1 MQYKIEKLDNFGR
14 GISHIN
20 NKIVFISNALGDE
33 VVDATTTYSNKK
45 FDEAKVN
52 EIIEV
57 SRMRIKPICPY
68 FDICGGCNLL
78 HMNYDDQLKFKY
90 NKVKD
95 IIFKYLKEN
104 IKVNDVIYSNQFN
117 YRNKASF
124 EVKEKLCY
132 KMRKSTNLVDINY
145 CYLLDKNINDI
156 VHVLNNLNLKNINN
170 ITIRTG
176 EEDIMV
182 IISGNPTQ
190 EIIDALKEK
199 ARSIYVNDKLVYGRS
214 NIVSKIGNYEFF
226 VSDKSF
232 FQVNKYNVKNLY
244 DKVLEY
250 AELTGNENILDLYC
264 GTGTI
269 GIYLSKYAKSVIGI
283 EVNEQ
288 AIFDANVN
296 KNKNNIENISFICD
310 TTSNINNIE
319 NISFICD
326 TTSNINNIVNN
337 DFDVIIVD
345 PPRSGLDKNTINF
358 LINSK
363 AKRIVYVSCDI
374 MTLVRDL
381 NILKQDYDIREI
393 TPVDM
398 FPNTYHVECVCVLN
412 LK

>member
-20 NKIVFISNALGDE
+20 NKIVFISNALEDE

-145 CYLLDKNINDI
+145 CYLLDNNINDI

-182 IISGNPTQ
+182 IISGNPSH

-199 ARSIYVNDKLVYGRS
+199 ARSIYVNDKLLYGRS

-310 TTSNINNIE
+310 TTSNINNI
-319 NISFICD
+319 
-326 TTSNINNIVNN
+326 VNN

-358 LINSK
+358 LIDSK
-363 AKRIVYVSCDI
+363 AKRIIYVSCDI

-381 NILKQDYDIREI
+381 NILKQDYDIIEI

-398 FPNTYHVECVCVLN
+398 FPNTYHVECVAVLK

>member
-20 NKIVFISNALGDE
+20 NKIVFISDALEDE

-52 EIIEV
+52 EIIKV

-95 IIFKYLKEN
+95 IIFKYLKED

-132 KMRKSTNLVDINY
+132 KMRKSTNLVDIKY
-145 CYLLDKNINDI
+145 CYLLDNNINDI

-199 ARSIYVNDKLVYGRS
+199 ARSIYVNDKLVYGKS

-310 TTSNINNIE
+310 TTSNINNI
-319 NISFICD
+319 
-326 TTSNINNIVNN
+326 VNN

-398 FPNTYHVECVCVLN
+398 FPNTYHVETVCILER
-412 LK
+412 K

>member
-20 NKIVFISNALGDE
+20 NKIVFISNALEDE

-78 HMNYDDQLKFKY
+78 HMNYDEQLKFKY

-182 IISGNPTQ
+182 IISGNPSH

-199 ARSIYVNDKLVYGRS
+199 AKSIYVNDKLVYGRS

-310 TTSNINNIE
+310 TTSNINNI
-319 NISFICD
+319 
-326 TTSNINNIVNN
+326 VNN

-363 AKRIVYVSCDI
+363 VKRVVYVSCDI

-398 FPNTYHVECVCVLN
+398 FPNTYHVECVCVLK

>member
-20 NKIVFISNALGDE
+20 NKIVFISNALEDE

-52 EIIEV
+52 EIIEG

-95 IIFKYLKEN
+95 IFFKYLKEN

-132 KMRKSTNLVDINY
+132 KMRKSTNIVDINY

-199 ARSIYVNDKLVYGRS
+199 AKSIYVNDKLVYGKS

-310 TTSNINNIE
+310 TTSNINNI
-319 NISFICD
+319 
-326 TTSNINNIVNN
+326 VNN
-337 DFDVIIVD
+337 NFDVIIVD

-363 AKRIVYVSCDI
+363 ARRIVYVSCDI

-398 FPNTYHVECVCVLN
+398 FPNTYHVECVCVLK

>member
-20 NKIVFISNALGDE
+20 NKIVFISNALEDE

-52 EIIEV
+52 EIIEG

-199 ARSIYVNDKLVYGRS
+199 VRSIYVNDKLVYGRS

-310 TTSNINNIE
+310 TTSNINNI
-319 NISFICD
+319 
-326 TTSNINNIVNN
+326 VNN

-363 AKRIVYVSCDI
+363 AKRVVYVSCDI

-398 FPNTYHVECVCVLN
+398 FPNTYHVETVCILER
-412 LK
+412 K

>member
-20 NKIVFISNALGDE
+20 NKIVFISNALEEE

-57 SRMRIKPICPY
+57 SKMRIKPICPY

-145 CYLLDKNINDI
+145 CYLLDKNINDV

-182 IISGNPTQ
+182 IISGNPAH

-199 ARSIYVNDKLVYGRS
+199 ARSIYVNDKLVYGKS
-214 NIVSKIGNYEFF
+214 NILSKIGNYEFF

-310 TTSNINNIE
+310 TTSNINNI
-319 NISFICD
+319 
-326 TTSNINNIVNN
+326 VNN

>member
-20 NKIVFISNALGDE
+20 NKIVFISNALEDE

-95 IIFKYLKEN
+95 IIFKYLKED

-214 NIVSKIGNYEFF
+214 NIVSKNGNYEFF

-250 AELTGNENILDLYC
+250 AELTGNENIIDLYC

-310 TTSNINNIE
+310 TTSNINNI
-319 NISFICD
+319 
-326 TTSNINNIVNN
+326 VNN

-363 AKRIVYVSCDI
+363 AKRVVYVSCDI

-398 FPNTYHVECVCVLN
+398 FPNTYHVECVCVLK

>member
-20 NKIVFISNALGDE
+20 NKIVFISNALEDE

-52 EIIEV
+52 EIIDV

-145 CYLLDKNINDI
+145 CYLLDNNINDI

-310 TTSNINNIE
+310 TTSNINNI
-319 NISFICD
+319 
-326 TTSNINNIVNN
+326 VNN

-363 AKRIVYVSCDI
+363 AKRVVYVSCDI

-398 FPNTYHVECVCVLN
+398 FPNTYHVETVCILER
-412 LK
+412 K

>member
-20 NKIVFISNALGDE
+20 NKIVFISNALEDE

-145 CYLLDKNINDI
+145 CYLLDNNINDI

-310 TTSNINNIE
+310 TTSNINNI
-319 NISFICD
+319 
-326 TTSNINNIVNN
+326 VNN

-363 AKRIVYVSCDI
+363 ARRIVYVSCDI

-398 FPNTYHVECVCVLN
+398 FPNTYHVETVCILER
-412 LK
+412 K

>member
-20 NKIVFISNALGDE
+20 NKIVFISNALEDE

-57 SRMRIKPICPY
+57 SRMRINPICPY

-95 IIFKYLKEN
+95 IIFKYLKED

-132 KMRKSTNLVDINY
+132 KMRKSTNLVDIKY
-145 CYLLDKNINDI
+145 CYLLDNNINDI

-310 TTSNINNIE
+310 TTSNINNI
-319 NISFICD
+319 
-326 TTSNINNIVNN
+326 VNN

-363 AKRIVYVSCDI
+363 ARRIVYVSCDI

-398 FPNTYHVECVCVLN
+398 FPNTYHVETVCILER
-412 LK
+412 K

>member
-20 NKIVFISNALGDE
+20 NKIVFISNALEDE
-33 VVDATTTYSNKK
+33 VVDATTTYLNKK

-95 IIFKYLKEN
+95 IIFKYLKED

-310 TTSNINNIE
+310 TTSNINNI
-319 NISFICD
+319 
-326 TTSNINNIVNN
+326 VNN

-363 AKRIVYVSCDI
+363 AKRVVYVSCDI

-398 FPNTYHVECVCVLN
+398 FPNTYHVECVCVLK

>member
-20 NKIVFISNALGDE
+20 NKIVFISNALEDE

-145 CYLLDKNINDI
+145 CYLLDNNINDI

-310 TTSNINNIE
+310 TTSNINNI
-319 NISFICD
+319 
-326 TTSNINNIVNN
+326 VNN

-398 FPNTYHVECVCVLN
+398 FPNTYHVETVCILER
-412 LK
+412 K

>member
-20 NKIVFISNALGDE
+20 NKIVFISNALEEE

-52 EIIEV
+52 EIIEA
-57 SRMRIKPICPY
+57 SKMRIKPICPY

-145 CYLLDKNINDI
+145 CYLLDKNINDV

-182 IISGNPTQ
+182 IISGNPSH

-199 ARSIYVNDKLVYGRS
+199 ARSIYVNDKLVYGKS

-310 TTSNINNIE
+310 TTSNINNI
-319 NISFICD
+319 
-326 TTSNINNIVNN
+326 VNN

-381 NILKQDYDIREI
+381 NILKQDYDIIEI

-398 FPNTYHVECVCVLN
+398 FPNTYHVESVCVL
-412 LK
+412 KRR

>member
-20 NKIVFISNALGDE
+20 NKIVFISNALEDE

-52 EIIEV
+52 EIIDV

-95 IIFKYLKEN
+95 IIFKYLKED

-182 IISGNPTQ
+182 IISGNPTR

-310 TTSNINNIE
+310 TTSNINNI
-319 NISFICD
+319 
-326 TTSNINNIVNN
+326 VNN

-363 AKRIVYVSCDI
+363 AKRVVYVSCDI

-381 NILKQDYDIREI
+381 NILKQDYDIRKI

-398 FPNTYHVECVCVLN
+398 FPNTYHVECVCVLK

>member
-20 NKIVFISNALGDE
+20 NKIVFISNALEDE

-57 SRMRIKPICPY
+57 SKMRIKPICPY

-78 HMNYDDQLKFKY
+78 HMNYDEQLKFKY

-104 IKVNDVIYSNQFN
+104 IKVNDVIYSNQFY

-145 CYLLDKNINDI
+145 CYLLDKNINDV

-182 IISGNPTQ
+182 IISGNPAH
-190 EIIDALKEK
+190 EIIDTLKEK
-199 ARSIYVNDKLVYGRS
+199 ARSIYVNDKLVYGKS

-226 VSDKSF
+226 ISDKSF

-296 KNKNNIENISFICD
+296 KNK
-310 TTSNINNIE
+310 NNIE

-398 FPNTYHVECVCVLN
+398 FPNTYHVECVCVLK

>member
-20 NKIVFISNALGDE
+20 NKIVFISNALEDE
-33 VVDATTTYSNKK
+33 VVDATTIYSNKR

-199 ARSIYVNDKLVYGRS
+199 ARSIYVNDKLVYGKS

-310 TTSNINNIE
+310 TTSNINNI
-319 NISFICD
+319 
-326 TTSNINNIVNN
+326 VNN

-363 AKRIVYVSCDI
+363 AKRVVYVSCDI

-398 FPNTYHVECVCVLN
+398 FPNTYHVECVCVLK

>member
-20 NKIVFISNALGDE
+20 NKIVFISNALEDE

-52 EIIEV
+52 EIIDV

-95 IIFKYLKEN
+95 IIFKYLKED

-145 CYLLDKNINDI
+145 CYLLDNNINDI

-310 TTSNINNIE
+310 TTSNINNI
-319 NISFICD
+319 
-326 TTSNINNIVNN
+326 VNN

-363 AKRIVYVSCDI
+363 AKRVVYVSCDI

-398 FPNTYHVECVCVLN
+398 FPNTYHVECVCVLK

>member
-20 NKIVFISNALGDE
+20 NKIVFISDALEDE

-52 EIIEV
+52 EIIKV

-95 IIFKYLKEN
+95 IIFKYLKED

-190 EIIDALKEK
+190 EIIDVLKEK
-199 ARSIYVNDKLVYGRS
+199 ARSIYVNDKLVYGKS

-310 TTSNINNIE
+310 TTSNINNI
-319 NISFICD
+319 
-326 TTSNINNIVNN
+326 VNN

-398 FPNTYHVECVCVLN
+398 FPNTYHVETVCILER
-412 LK
+412 K

>member
-20 NKIVFISNALGDE
+20 NKIVFISNALEDE

-95 IIFKYLKEN
+95 IIFKYLKED

-132 KMRKSTNLVDINY
+132 KMRKSTNLVDIKY
-145 CYLLDKNINDI
+145 CYLLDNNINDI

-310 TTSNINNIE
+310 TTSNINNI
-319 NISFICD
+319 
-326 TTSNINNIVNN
+326 VNN

-363 AKRIVYVSCDI
+363 AKRVVYVSCDI

-381 NILKQDYDIREI
+381 NILKQYYDIREI

>member
-145 CYLLDKNINDI
+145 CYLLDNNINDI

-182 IISGNPTQ
+182 SISGNPTQ
-190 EIIDALKEK
+190 EIIDALREK

-214 NIVSKIGNYEFF
+214 NIVSKIGNYEFL
-226 VSDKSF
+226 VSAKSF

-310 TTSNINNIE
+310 TTSNINNI
-319 NISFICD
+319 
-326 TTSNINNIVNN
+326 VNN

-363 AKRIVYVSCDI
+363 ARRIVYVSCDI

-398 FPNTYHVECVCVLN
+398 FPNTYHVECVCVLK

>member
-20 NKIVFISNALGDE
+20 NKIVFISNALEDE

-95 IIFKYLKEN
+95 IIFKYLKED

-132 KMRKSTNLVDINY
+132 KMRKSTNLVDIKY
-145 CYLLDKNINDI
+145 CYLLDNNINDI

-199 ARSIYVNDKLVYGRS
+199 ARSIYANDKLVYGRS

-310 TTSNINNIE
+310 TTSNINNI
-319 NISFICD
+319 
-326 TTSNINNIVNN
+326 VNN

-363 AKRIVYVSCDI
+363 VKRIVYVSCDI

-398 FPNTYHVECVCVLN
+398 FPNTYHVECVCVLK

>member
-20 NKIVFISNALGDE
+20 NKIVFISNALEDE

-52 EIIEV
+52 EIIDV

-145 CYLLDKNINDI
+145 CYLLDNNINDV

-182 IISGNPTQ
+182 IISGNPAH
-190 EIIDALKEK
+190 EIIDTLKEK
-199 ARSIYVNDKLVYGRS
+199 ARSIYVNDKLVYGKS

-226 VSDKSF
+226 ISDKSF

-310 TTSNINNIE
+310 TTSNINNI
-319 NISFICD
+319 
-326 TTSNINNIVNN
+326 VNN

-398 FPNTYHVECVCVLN
+398 FPNTYHVETVCILER
-412 LK
+412 K

>member
-20 NKIVFISNALGDE
+20 NKIVFISNALEDE

-57 SRMRIKPICPY
+57 SRMRINPICPY

-145 CYLLDKNINDI
+145 CYLLDNNINDI

-182 IISGNPTQ
+182 IISGNPSQ

-310 TTSNINNIE
+310 TTSNINNI
-319 NISFICD
+319 
-326 TTSNINNIVNN
+326 VNN

-363 AKRIVYVSCDI
+363 VKRIVYVSCDI

-398 FPNTYHVECVCVLN
+398 FPNTYHVECVCVLK

>member
-20 NKIVFISNALGDE
+20 NKIVFISNALEDE

-145 CYLLDKNINDI
+145 CYLLDNNINDI

-182 IISGNPTQ
+182 IIIGNPTQ

-310 TTSNINNIE
+310 TTSNINNI
-319 NISFICD
+319 
-326 TTSNINNIVNN
+326 VNN

-363 AKRIVYVSCDI
+363 AKRVVYVSCDI

-398 FPNTYHVECVCVLN
+398 FPNTYHVECVCVLK

>member
-14 GISHIN
+14 GIGHIN
-20 NKIVFISNALGDE
+20 NKIVFISNALEDE

-199 ARSIYVNDKLVYGRS
+199 AKSIYVNDKLVYGRS

-310 TTSNINNIE
+310 TTSNINNI
-319 NISFICD
+319 
-326 TTSNINNIVNN
+326 VNN

-363 AKRIVYVSCDI
+363 AKRVVYVSCDI

-398 FPNTYHVECVCVLN
+398 FPNTYHVECVCVLK

>member
-20 NKIVFISNALGDE
+20 NKIVFISNALEDE

-52 EIIEV
+52 EIIEG

-95 IIFKYLKEN
+95 IFFKYLKED

-199 ARSIYVNDKLVYGRS
+199 AKSIYVNDKLVYGKS

-310 TTSNINNIE
+310 TTSNINNI
-319 NISFICD
+319 
-326 TTSNINNIVNN
+326 VNN

-398 FPNTYHVECVCVLN
+398 FPNTYHVECVCVLK

>member
-20 NKIVFISNALGDE
+20 NKIVFISNALEEE

-57 SRMRIKPICPY
+57 SKMRIKPICPY

-145 CYLLDKNINDI
+145 CYLLDNNINDI

-182 IISGNPTQ
+182 SISGNPTQ

-296 KNKNNIENISFICD
+296 KNK
-310 TTSNINNIE
+310 TNIE

-398 FPNTYHVECVCVLN
+398 FPNTYHVETVCILER
-412 LK
+412 K

>member
-20 NKIVFISNALGDE
+20 NKIVFISNALEDE

-104 IKVNDVIYSNQFN
+104 IKVNDLIYSNQFN

-232 FQVNKYNVKNLY
+232 FQVNKYNVKKLY

-310 TTSNINNIE
+310 TTSNINNI
-319 NISFICD
+319 
-326 TTSNINNIVNN
+326 VNN

-363 AKRIVYVSCDI
+363 AKRVVYVSCDI

-398 FPNTYHVECVCVLN
+398 FPNTYHVETVCILER
-412 LK
+412 K

>member
-20 NKIVFISNALGDE
+20 NKIVFISNALEDE
-33 VVDATTTYSNKK
+33 VIDATTTYSNKK

-182 IISGNPTQ
+182 SISGNPTQ

-310 TTSNINNIE
+310 TTSNINNI
-319 NISFICD
+319 
-326 TTSNINNIVNN
+326 VNN

-398 FPNTYHVECVCVLN
+398 FPNTYHVECVCVLK

>member
-20 NKIVFISNALGDE
+20 NKIVFISNALEDE

-52 EIIEV
+52 EIIEA
-57 SRMRIKPICPY
+57 SKMRIKPICPY

-78 HMNYDDQLKFKY
+78 HMNYDEQLKFKY

-182 IISGNPTQ
+182 IISGNPSH

-199 ARSIYVNDKLVYGRS
+199 AKSIYVNDKLVYGRS

-310 TTSNINNIE
+310 TTSNINNI
-319 NISFICD
+319 
-326 TTSNINNIVNN
+326 VNN

-363 AKRIVYVSCDI
+363 VKRVVYVSCDI

-381 NILKQDYDIREI
+381 NILKQDYDIRKI

-398 FPNTYHVECVCVLN
+398 FPNTYHVECVCVLK

>member
-20 NKIVFISNALGDE
+20 NKIVFISNALEDE

-78 HMNYDDQLKFKY
+78 HMNYDGQLKFKY

-95 IIFKYLKEN
+95 IIFKYLKED

-145 CYLLDKNINDI
+145 CYLLDNNINDI

-182 IISGNPTQ
+182 IIIGNPTQ

-310 TTSNINNIE
+310 TTSNINNI
-319 NISFICD
+319 
-326 TTSNINNIVNN
+326 VNN

-363 AKRIVYVSCDI
+363 ARRIVYVSCDI

-398 FPNTYHVECVCVLN
+398 FPNTYHVECVCVLK

>member
-20 NKIVFISNALGDE
+20 NKIVFISNALEDE

-95 IIFKYLKEN
+95 IIFKYLKED

-145 CYLLDKNINDI
+145 CYLLDNNINDI

-244 DKVLEY
+244 GKVLEY

-296 KNKNNIENISFICD
+296 KNK
-310 TTSNINNIE
+310 NNIE

-398 FPNTYHVECVCVLN
+398 FPNTYHVECVCVLK

>member
-20 NKIVFISNALGDE
+20 NKIVFISDALEDE

-95 IIFKYLKEN
+95 IIFKYLKED

-199 ARSIYVNDKLVYGRS
+199 VRSIYVNDKLVYGRS

-310 TTSNINNIE
+310 TTSNINNI
-319 NISFICD
+319 
-326 TTSNINNIVNN
+326 VNN

-398 FPNTYHVECVCVLN
+398 FPNTYHVECVCVLK

>member
-20 NKIVFISNALGDE
+20 NKIVFISNALEDE

-78 HMNYDDQLKFKY
+78 HMNYDDKLKFKY

-145 CYLLDKNINDI
+145 CYLLDNNINDI

-182 IISGNPTQ
+182 SISGNPTQ

-310 TTSNINNIE
+310 TTSNINNI
-319 NISFICD
+319 
-326 TTSNINNIVNN
+326 VNN

-363 AKRIVYVSCDI
+363 ARRIVYVSCDI

-398 FPNTYHVECVCVLN
+398 FPNTYHVETVCILER
-412 LK
+412 K

>member
-20 NKIVFISNALGDE
+20 NKIVFISNALEDE

-214 NIVSKIGNYEFF
+214 NIVSKIDNYEFF

-310 TTSNINNIE
+310 TTSNINNI
-319 NISFICD
+319 
-326 TTSNINNIVNN
+326 VNN

-363 AKRIVYVSCDI
+363 AKRVVYVSCDI

-398 FPNTYHVECVCVLN
+398 FPNTYHVECVCVLK

>member
-20 NKIVFISNALGDE
+20 NKIVFISNALEDE

-145 CYLLDKNINDI
+145 CYLLDNNINDI

-199 ARSIYVNDKLVYGRS
+199 AKSIYVNDKLVYGRS

-310 TTSNINNIE
+310 TTSNINNI
-319 NISFICD
+319 
-326 TTSNINNIVNN
+326 VNN

-358 LINSK
+358 LINSR

-398 FPNTYHVECVCVLN
+398 FPNTYHVECVCVLK

>member
-20 NKIVFISNALGDE
+20 NKIVFISNALEDE

-145 CYLLDKNINDI
+145 CYLLDNNINDI

-199 ARSIYVNDKLVYGRS
+199 AKSIYVNDKLVYGRS

-310 TTSNINNIE
+310 TTSNINNI
-319 NISFICD
+319 
-326 TTSNINNIVNN
+326 VNN

-363 AKRIVYVSCDI
+363 ARRIVYVSCDI

-398 FPNTYHVECVCVLN
+398 FPNTYHVECVSVLHRKS
-412 LK
+412 LEK